1 MTRTR
6 IALSI
11 IATLLVIVGGA
22 AAYFVGPALLPP
34 KSINVGI
41 ALNDK
46 VPLDM
51 ALLDNAGKPT
61 TLKQKMG
68 KQGLVLVMVR
78 SADWCPYCKI
88 QLVNINDIQSEVTA
102 QGYVLASLS
111 YDKPEILGCFA
122 KDKGLKYVLLSDVGS
137 KMIDALNLR
146 DPQYASDS
154 FAYGVPRPTILIV
167 GTDGAVKAKFV
178 TDDYRSRPSNDTVL
192 AMINGLKG

>member
-22 AAYFVGPALLPP
+22 AAFFVGPALLPP

-51 ALLDNAGKPT
+51 ALLDDAGKPAS
-61 TLKQKMG
+61 LRQKMG
-68 KQGLVLVMVR
+68 EKGLVLVMVR
-78 SADWCPYCKI
+78 SADWCPFCKV
-88 QLVNINDIQSEVTA
+88 QLVNINDIHSQVSA
-102 QGYVLASLS
+102 LGYVLASLS
-111 YDKPEILGCFA
+111 YDKPDILQRFA

-192 AMINGLKG
+192 AMIKGLKA

>member
-11 IATLLVIVGGA
+11 IAALLVIVGGA

-51 ALLDNAGKPT
+51 TLLDSAGKTT

-88 QLVNINDIQSEVTA
+88 QLVNINDIQSEVSA

-111 YDKPEILGCFA
+111 YDKPEILGRFA